1 MLEFKESLN
10 NLIRIFPPDKLPLL
24 KEKILSLDNEK
35 NDLIKDVFKNV
46 PILLKV
52 NNSDPLGPFIECD
65 INKDGDSY
73 RSPWS
78 NQYFPNIESNKFLP
92 NELRQLEEK
101 LNTFIKLYTKMYY
114 GESAISSVYFKIKD
128 NSISNG
134 FYCYTLIK
142 NNISKSDK
150 LKENSF
156 IDSIHITTITF
167 MRENAQGKEQ
177 IKAIYKTKSNFIYDI
192 KLKDFDNACFNGNN
206 KTAENTKTAYL
217 DNYFDNETHISLIG
231 SFIEENEEILRN
243 QIDGYTLEKNNSIC
257 NDIRNLNGL
266 NKNCENQVNNV
277 RSLFIEYSKS
287 VQI

>member
-10 NLIRIFPPDKLPLL
+10 NLVRIFPPDKLPLF
-24 KEKILSLDNEK
+24 KDKIFALDNEK

-46 PILLKV
+46 PISLKV

-78 NQYFPNIESNKFLP
+78 NKYFPDIESSKYLP

-101 LNTFIKLYTKMYY
+101 LNTFIKLYTKFYY
-114 GESAISSVYFKIKD
+114 GESAISSVYFKLQD
-128 NSISNG
+128 NSIPNG
-134 FYCYTLIK
+134 FFCYTLIK

-156 IDSIHITTITF
+156 LDSIHVTTIKF
-167 MRENAQGKEQ
+167 MRENNAGKEQ
-177 IKAIYKTKSNFIYDI
+177 IKVIYKTKSNFIYDI
-192 KLKDFDNACFNGNN
+192 KLKDFDGACYNGNN
-206 KTAENTKTAYL
+206 KTENTKTAYV
-217 DNYFDNETHISLIG
+217 DNYFDNDTHITLIG
-231 SFIEENEEILRN
+231 SSIEENEEILRN
-243 QIDGYTLEKNNSIC
+243 QIDGYTLEKNISIC
-257 NDIRNLNGL
+257 NEIRNLNGL

-277 RSLFIEYSKS
+277 RSLFVEYSKS

>member
-101 LNTFIKLYTKMYY
+101 LNTFIKLYTKFYY
-114 GESAISSVYFKIKD
+114 GESAISSVYFKLQD
-128 NSISNG
+128 NSIPNG
-134 FYCYTLIK
+134 FFCYTLIK

-156 IDSIHITTITF
+156 LDSIHVTTIKF
-167 MRENAQGKEQ
+167 MRENNAGKEQ
-177 IKAIYKTKSNFIYDI
+177 IKVIYKTKSNFIYDI
-192 KLKDFDNACFNGNN
+192 KLKDFDGACYNGNN
-206 KTAENTKTAYL
+206 KTENTKTAYV
-217 DNYFDNETHISLIG
+217 DNYFDNDTHITLIG
-231 SFIEENEEILRN
+231 SSIEENEEILRN
-243 QIDGYTLEKNNSIC
+243 QIDGYTLEKNISIC
-257 NDIRNLNGL
+257 NEIRNLNGL
-266 NKNCENQVNNV
+266 NKNSENQVNNV
-277 RSLFIEYSKS
+277 RSLFVEYSKS